1 MRDIG
6 VSGLLIYLLIRSFPR
21 EFRERHGDEMLSA
34 YLDCRDALSDQTND
48 NFALRRMKLARF
60 FFTNAFGLIRAASAE
75 RFKAR
80 RSNRQSPNRGSG
92 TMTDLLLNM
101 RYGFRSLKRTPGFT
115 LIALITLALGIG
127 ATTAMFS
134 VLDTA
139 LRQSLP
145 FPEAERLVMGRATF
159 SGRVN
164 PFASFP
170 DYLDYRDQSQSLES
184 LATIGFAN
192 LATVTGTGE
201 PEQARIVNATT
212 NLFSTLG
219 VSFHLG
225 GPSNLDELPRGG
237 GGDVVI
243 SHSFWQRWFGADPN
257 VIGRSIDVEGDP
269 LAVVG
274 VLPPGF
280 RFMYD
285 ADMWV
290 PPWPGNHDPVTRK
303 YHNWFLVGRLAPG
316 ATLESA
322 RAEVD
327 VISAQLQEAY
337 PESNETKA
345 LQLDSLQSALVEGYR
360 QSLLLLSGAIL
371 LVLMIACG
379 NVANLLLARGSSRMS
394 ELAVRTAM
402 GATRTRIF
410 YQLLVEC
417 LLLAVGAG
425 VLGLILAVWFQNLI
439 LGFVSMDLL
448 GVEQAGLSPSMLA
461 IALSLSILTVL
472 LFGIVPSVSAARSNT
487 AEKLKQGGRTST
499 SGSGVRYRSALVV
512 FQVALSLV
520 LLVGSGLLIRSFSL
534 LRSVDPGF
542 RVDNILTATVSLP
555 SDGYREPE
563 RRVQFFEQLKES
575 IEALPSV
582 ESASMVS
589 RFPIVQAG
597 GNYAIWSPERPP
609 ETLQDAPGWADFR
622 IVLPG
627 YFGTMEIPL
636 VEGRVLD
643 RTDDLGAPPV
653 VVLTR
658 TAANLVY
665 PDESAVGR
673 QLAVDSRDGPD
684 YYEIVGVVEDHQTMS
699 LAGTPRPAMF
709 FPHAQQPSST
719 LRLAIAASTDP
730 TDLIRPIQERIWEQD
745 RDIVLSEPLTAQ
757 NAVSNS
763 VADTR
768 SVTTVLGLFA
778 AAALALAS
786 LGLYG
791 VLAFFVS
798 KRIHEIGI
806 RVALGAPAARVLRLV
821 MVRGLALV
829 GTGILLGTVGA
840 LGATRLVEGMLF
852 NVSARDPATFVGVTA
867 FFVFVAVA
875 ACLVPALRALR
886 VDPLDVL
893 RLE

>member
-1 MRDIG
+1 M
-6 VSGLLIYLLIRSFPR
+6 S
-21 EFRERHGDEMLSA
+21 SA
-34 YLDCRDALSDQTND
+34 
-48 NFALRRMKLARF
+48 
-60 FFTNAFGLIRAASAE
+60 
-75 RFKAR
+75 
-80 RSNRQSPNRGSG
+80 
-92 TMTDLLLNM
+92 
-101 RYGFRSLKRTPGFT
+101 
-115 LIALITLALGIG
+115 
-127 ATTAMFS
+127 FS
-134 VLDTA
+134 
-139 LRQSLP
+139 
-145 FPEAERLVMGRATF
+145 
-159 SGRVN
+159 
-164 PFASFP
+164 
-170 DYLDYRDQSQSLES
+170 
-184 LATIGFAN
+184 
-192 LATVTGTGE
+192 
-201 PEQARIVNATT
+201 
-212 NLFSTLG
+212 
-219 VSFHLG
+219 
-225 GPSNLDELPRGG
+225 
-237 GGDVVI
+237 
-243 SHSFWQRWFGADPN
+243 
-257 VIGRSIDVEGDP
+257 
-269 LAVVG
+269 
-274 VLPPGF
+274 PPGF
-280 RFMYD
+280 RFMFD
-285 ADMWV
+285 TDMWV

-303 YHNWFLVGRLAPG
+303 YHNWLLVGRLAPG

-327 VISAQLQEAY
+327 VISAQLEEAY
-337 PESNETKA
+337 PESNQDKA

-360 QSLLLLSGAIL
+360 QSLLVLSGAIL
-371 LVLMIACG
+371 LVLLIACG
-379 NVANLLLARGSSRMS
+379 NVANLLLARGSSRTS
-394 ELAVRTAM
+394 ELAVRSAM
-402 GATRTRIF
+402 GATQSRLF

-417 LLLAVGAG
+417 LLLAVAAG
-425 VLGLILAVWFQNLI
+425 TLGLVLAVWFQNLI
-439 LGFVSMDLL
+439 LGLVSMDRL
-448 GVEQAGLSPSMLA
+448 GIEQAGLSPSMLA
-461 IALSLSILTVL
+461 IALSLSVLTVL
-472 LFGIVPSVSAARSNT
+472 LFGIVPSISAARANT
-487 AEKLKQGGRTST
+487 AERLRQGGRTST
-499 SGSGVRYRSALVV
+499 SGGGVRYRSALVV
-512 FQVALSLV
+512 LQVALSLV
-520 LLVGSGLLIRSFSL
+520 LLVGSGLLLRSFSL

-542 RVDNILTATVSLP
+542 RVHNLLTATVSLP
-555 SDGYREPE
+555 SEGYRERE

-575 IEALPSV
+575 IEGLPGV

-609 ETLQDAPGWADFR
+609 ETLQDASGWADYR
-622 IVLPG
+622 VVLPG
-627 YFGTMEIPL
+627 YFATMEIPL

-643 RTDDLGAPPV
+643 RTDDFGTPSV

-665 PDESAVGR
+665 PDENAVGR

-719 LRLAIAASTDP
+719 LRLAVAASSDP

-745 RDIVLSEPLTAQ
+745 RDIVLSSPVTAQ
-757 NAVSNS
+757 NAISNS

-829 GTGILLGTVGA
+829 GAGILLGTAGA

-852 NVSARDPATFVGVTA
+852 NVSARDPITFAGVTA
-867 FFVFVAVA
+867 FFVLVAVA

-886 VDPLDVL
+886 VDPLYVL